1 MSQSRRLLTP
11 PADLMA
17 GVAAGSLTADSCLPS
32 VDGVLQPLALSIR
45 QACAVAGVSRSTLYE
60 EIAAGRLK
68 SIRIGARRLILV
80 EDLRDWLRAHRE
92 VGLPSSPDPSRI
104 SASSAPAEGARPGR
118 TGTARHDEAWHGR

>member
-1 MSQSRRLLTP
+1 MSRRCPPPAP

-17 GVAAGSLTADSCLPS
+17 GVAAVPLTAASCLPTA
-32 VDGVLQPLALSIR
+32 DGVLQPLALSIR

-68 SIRIGARRLILV
+68 SVRIGARRLILV

-92 VGLPSSPDPSRI
+92 DGP
-104 SASSAPAEGARPGR
+104 SSAPASNKTAALSAGGARP
-118 TGTARHDEAWHGR
+118 ARVDRAAR